1 MAKQIGGKFIDIEL
15 RENGSGDPFQTLV
28 CTESSSFEISTET
41 SVKRTNCGISTTVSD
56 ATATASGTAVQ
67 NIIPTS
73 SEVSYEKMK
82 EWIISGKK
90 VDFRYFN
97 QADTANGILEGAA
110 IENTGS
116 AYVTSLTLNA
126 AADPGEGVTFDWTLT
141 QTGNIDEYDE
151 S

>member
-1 MAKQIGGKFIDIEL
+1 MAKEIGGKFIKIEL
-15 RENGSGDPFQTLV
+15 RENSVGGAFKTLV

-67 NIIPTS
+67 NVVPTS
-73 SEVSYEKMK
+73 SEISYEQMK
-82 EWIISGKK
+82 QWIVAGTKL
-90 VDFRYFN
+90 DFRYFN
-97 QADTANGILEGAA
+97 EADAANGITEGQAV
-110 IENTGS
+110 ETTGS
-116 AYVTSLTLNA
+116 AYVTSLTLSA